1 MNRLL
6 CAGFC
11 RLRRDKF
18 FWICAFAVLAVSL
31 LYAFTGGVE
40 NYLIMLE
47 EGREK
52 PLEHFIFELA
62 PFLSMFF
69 AALISLFLGSEYT
82 DGGIRGKLIVGH
94 TRGGVYFSN
103 FLVCFAADLVLTAVF
118 LLGQIPCFVVIGAP
132 DFGWGMFAA
141 YILALVCYTAA
152 FTAIFCAVSMHVTN
166 RALSV
171 IVCIAVWT
179 VLILAASGMND
190 RLLEPELTG
199 GMAYINGEFVMA
211 DPEPNPLYVSGTA
224 RAVLERLLELL
235 PSGPAILMTNATLE
249 HPARAAALMLVL
261 SAAVNAVG
269 MLAFRRKNLK

>member
-11 RLRRDKF
+11 RLWRDKF
-18 FWICAFAVLAVSL
+18 FWICAFALLAVSL

-47 EGREK
+47 KGREK
-52 PLEHFIFELA
+52 PLEYFIFGLA

-69 AALISLFLGSEYT
+69 ASLVSLFLGSEYT

-103 FLVCFAADLVLTAVF
+103 FLVCFTADLVLTAVF

-132 DFGWGMFAA
+132 AFGWGVFAA
-141 YILALVCYTAA
+141 YILALVCHTAA

-166 RALSV
+166 RALAV
-171 IVCIAVWT
+171 IFCFAVWM
-179 VLILAASGMND
+179 VLILAASGIND

-199 GMAYINGEFVMA
+199 GMVYINGEFVMA

-249 HPARAAALMLVL
+249 HPVRAAALMLVL
-261 SAAVNAVG
+261 TAVVNAVG

>member
-6 CAGFC
+6 CADFS

-18 FWICAFAVLAVSL
+18 FLICVFAVLAVSL

-40 NYLIMLE
+40 NYLIMLG
-47 EGREK
+47 EGREE
-52 PLEHFIFELA
+52 PLEYFIFELA

-69 AALISLFLGSEYT
+69 ASLVSLFLGSEYT
-82 DGGIRGKLIVGH
+82 DGAIRGKLIVGH
-94 TRGGVYFSN
+94 TRGGVYLSN
-103 FLVCFAADLVLTAVF
+103 FLVCFTADLILTTVF

-132 DFGWGMFAA
+132 EFGWGVFAA
-141 YILALVCYTAA
+141 YILALVCHTAA

-166 RALSV
+166 RALAV
-171 IVCIAVWT
+171 IVCFAVWM
-179 VLILAASGMND
+179 VLILAASGIND

-199 GMAYINGEFVMA
+199 GMVYINGEFVMA

-249 HPARAAALMLVL
+249 HPVRAAALMLVL
-261 SAAVNAVG
+261 TAVVNAVG